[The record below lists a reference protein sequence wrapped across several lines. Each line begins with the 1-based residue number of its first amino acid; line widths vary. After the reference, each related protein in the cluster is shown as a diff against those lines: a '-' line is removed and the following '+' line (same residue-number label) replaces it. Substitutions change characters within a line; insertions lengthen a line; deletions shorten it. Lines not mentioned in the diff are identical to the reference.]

1 MTSGRADYFY
11 CIQLKVVDQMEGII
25 RYILVAVLCILWSW
39 GEWEGENRVSTL
51 KMETQIS

>member
-1 MTSGRADYFY
+1 MTSGSADYFY

-25 RYILVAVLCILWSW
+25 RYILVAVLWILWSW
-39 GEWEGENRVSTL
+39 GEWEGANRVSTL